1 MFSRKS
7 NIGRARPI
15 RRCNAERLEFAGYRR
30 LLNAIF
36 AGEPIEVTLQSQPP
50 DLRTSSYVVEERSIS
65 IPEWEAPKPERVV
78 VPDAVLLW
86 RYQNFIEPN
95 PKMWN

>member
-36 AGEPIEVTLQSQPP
+36 AGEPIEVPRDALA
-50 DLRTSSYVVEERSIS
+50 V
-65 IPEWEAPKPERVV
+65 PERVV

-95 PKMWN
+95 PKLWN